1 MTPTSGSGKSSIY
14 MVLPRYQLNANG
26 AYQAGWGITVA
37 GNYLMRQGFSAPYF
51 GLSGPEGAGDAIA
64 TQKNVILVSDVG
76 DARLPTVHTF
86 DGRVSKNFNYRKLN
100 VNLDLDVFNLFNA
113 NTILGRDY
121 DLSSDSFDQ
130 VLEIVNPRIVRLGVR
145 VSF

>member
-1 MTPTSGSGKSSIY
+1 M
-14 MVLPRYQLNANG
+14 
-26 AYQAGWGITVA
+26 
-37 GNYLMRQGFSAPYF
+37 
-51 GLSGPEGAGDAIA
+51 
-64 TQKNVILVSDVG
+64 SDVG

-86 DGRVSKNFNYRKLN
+86 DGRVSKNFNYKKFN
-100 VNLDLDVFNLFNA
+100 VNLDFDVFNLFNA

-130 VLEIVNPRIVRLGVR
+130 VLEIVNPRIIRFGAR